1 MRTRQELKQR
11 IAIQLKDKYDYT
23 DILGVKCSCQPP
35 EKPGRGLFNYNG
47 EALEMQLMR
56 FAPGL
61 EQEERIQRLKAEVE
75 ALTLKNQGYRGA
87 RKLAKIRTDQEYE
100 EFLAGF
106 AANRLPLGYEVKTSK
121 PVALPLKQF
130 NQLSLYFSE
139 KASAAL
145 IFKNLIT
152 YAKKENM
159 VVAFLKAGEGKLS
172 GGAEASGGCKDF

>member
-1 MRTRQELKQR
+1 
-11 IAIQLKDKYDYT
+11 
-23 DILGVKCSCQPP
+23 
-35 EKPGRGLFNYNG
+35 
-47 EALEMQLMR
+47 MQLMR

-159 VVAFLKAGEGKLS
+159 VVAFLKAAKESCLEELKLPRMQ
-172 GGAEASGGCKDF
+172 GFLNRRRKASGSWRLFSVPTPSTATISTLNTARRNSGTRRRPLQSRRLSPI